1 MRAGLG
7 TLRPPMKSY
16 NPDAAIRW
24 LPLTVVLALA
34 LQLGVF
40 WVDQASEPDPR
51 WLPGLAELSLGFNLV
66 LALLATLALRRARER
81 IRAANRS
88 LAEAIDALPASVEIF
103 DADDR
108 LVAYNQQLAAN
119 YPHMVPD
126 FQRHAS
132 FEELVRRSVRE
143 GAIPAAVGREEEWLA
158 QRFADRARGQEA
170 LLQRLSD
177 GRWLRIFERRT
188 PSGGM
193 VGVRL
198 DVSDLILE
206 QQRLA
211 ASQAHLQAFVR
222 AAPNGVLTLDTEG
235 HVLELNPAGERLFG
249 FSAAEL
255 RGSHIDLLFGIC
267 MGDSPAELLG
277 EPRELSTRRR
287 DGQELTLQL
296 NMAEVRTDTTHR
308 FVCIITDLSE
318 RKRQEV
324 ALQLAN
330 AQLARQSTTDGLT
343 GVGNRRHFDHLLQQ
357 EWLNSARE
365 GHSLACV
372 MVDIDHFKQYNDHYG
387 HIAGDETLRRVAE
400 LLHTCVGRSGGTV
413 CRFGGEEFVLLLPD
427 TDLAQAQTLAQR
439 CLDSLR
445 LAAIE
450 HAASPLRRSLSL
462 SIGLAACV
470 AEAHASPLR
479 LVEQADAAL
488 YAAKQNGRARLVCAP
503 AVRAA

>member
-1 MRAGLG
+1 MKPTTPETAG
-7 TLRPPMKSY
+7 
-16 NPDAAIRW
+16 RW
-24 LPLTVVLALA
+24 LPLTVVLALG
-34 LQLGVF
+34 LQLAVLAASQL
-40 WVDQASEPDPR
+40 VDSEAAWLR
-51 WLPGLAELSLGFNLV
+51 WLATASLVFSAL
-66 LALLATLALRRARER
+66 LALLATVALRRARER
-81 IRAANRS
+81 IQAANRS

-103 DADDR
+103 DQADQ

-119 YPHMVPD
+119 YPHMVEA
-126 FQRHAS
+126 FQRGAS
-132 FEELVRRSVRE
+132 FQEMVRESVRS
-143 GAIPAAVGREEEWLA
+143 GAIVDAIGCEEAWLKE
-158 QRFADRARGQEA
+158 RFSARARGQDA

-188 PSGGM
+188 PSGGT

-211 ASQAHLQAFVR
+211 TSQAHLQAFVR

-255 RGSHIDLLFGIC
+255 QGSHIDLLFGIC
-267 MGDSPAELLG
+267 MGRGPAALLG
-277 EPRELSTRRR
+277 EPRELTTRRR

-296 NMAEVRTDTTHR
+296 NMAEVRTETTHR
-308 FVCIITDLSE
+308 FVCLITDLSE

-343 GVGNRRHFDHLLQQ
+343 GVGNRRQFDQLLQQ
-357 EWLNSARE
+357 EWQRSARQ
-365 GHSLACV
+365 GSSLACL

-387 HIAGDETLRRVAE
+387 HVAGDQALRRVAE
-400 LLHTCVGRSGGTV
+400 LLRACAGRSGEAV
-413 CRFGGEEFVLLLPD
+413 CRFGGEEFALLLPEAD
-427 TDLAQAQTLAQR
+427 RAEAQTVAQR

-462 SIGLAACV
+462 SIGVAVCV
-470 AEAHASPLR
+470 ADARLSAMR
-479 LVEQADAAL
+479 LVEQADGAL
-488 YAAKQNGRARLVCAP
+488 YAAKQNGRARLACAP
-503 AVRAA
+503 DLHAA